1 MDTST
6 MTVRLTDALKKRL
19 AKLAKATD
27 RSKSWLAVDAI
38 RSYIELQEWQ
48 IQEIK
53 AGVEE
58 ADAGK
63 FASDGEVQ
71 AVINKWSR
79 NAS

>member
-6 MTVRLTDALKKRL
+6 MTVRLPDEIKKRL
-19 AKLAKATD
+19 DKLAKATD
-27 RSKSWLAVDAI
+27 RSKSWLAADAI

-63 FASDGEVQ
+63 FASDAEVQ
-71 AVINKWSR
+71 AVITKWSR